1 MRRLLEMLVC
11 VACHSELDASEDRL
25 DCRACGASYPVHPSY
40 IAMRDEREA
49 EREPQTWQAKAQE
62 EREYAEIAE
71 RLARAGVERFATHLN
86 FGYVPNG
93 RPQRAAIEPEAH
105 GLNRNSLRLLLEV
118 VGDADLRG
126 RDVVDIGCGR
136 GGNGA
141 ALVRYFQPR
150 LLVGLDLC
158 EANIAFCSARNRLS
172 QACYLVGDAERLPF
186 AAESFDVALNIESA
200 HAYPHRGRFY
210 REVYRILKPGGVFL
224 YTELML
230 AEEAPHHLRLLEETG
245 LLIERD
251 EDVTANVLLSCDEN
265 ARQRTGRQGIAAV
278 SGGGSSDGVRDA
290 DRKASHGA
298 GEQPNGAPGVSL
310 GTDYNRAPG
319 VSVGIDRTYRAG
331 APGAIADI
339 GDFIALPGSRKY
351 EEMRRGERVYRMM
364 KLVKPD

>member
-1 MRRLLEMLVC
+1 MKRLLEMLVC
-11 VACHSELDASEDRL
+11 AACHGELAPSEERL
-25 DCRACGASYPVHPSY
+25 HCRACGASYPVNPRY

-71 RLARAGVERFATHLN
+71 RLALAGVERFATYLN
-86 FGYVPNG
+86 FGYVPDG
-93 RPQRAAIEPEAH
+93 RPQRAVIAPDAH

-158 EANIAFCSARNRLS
+158 EANIAFCSARNRLPEAS
-172 QACYLVGDAERLPF
+172 YLVGDAERLPF
-186 AAESFDVALNIESA
+186 AAESFDAALNIESA
-200 HAYPHRGRFY
+200 HAYPHRERFY

-230 AEEAPHHLRLLEETG
+230 AEEAPRHLRLLEEMG
-245 LLIERD
+245 VVIERD

-278 SGGGSSDGVRDA
+278 SGGGGSRGMDDG
-290 DRKASHGA
+290 DR
-298 GEQPNGAPGVSL
+298 EGAPS
-310 GTDYNRAPG
+310 
-319 VSVGIDRTYRAG
+319 
-331 APGAIADI
+331 AIADI

-364 KLVKPD
+364 RLVKPG